1 MLKTVQLILFLLL
14 LPLLVGAQNYNG
26 KVINS
31 NNGLPIHNAIIVN
44 LKSNDTV
51 FSNDSGFFK
60 INRTGEYKIT
70 KTGYLNEIISIDISK
85 FTVVKLITNS
95 SQLDEVIINSNH
107 LPKPLKKATSSIDI
121 ISQSQIQR
129 FNNTDFSPILNNTPG
144 VFMQSGALNTNR
156 ITIRG
161 IGSRNLF
168 GTSKIRAYFKD
179 IPLTN
184 GSGETTIE
192 DFELGSISKMEIIKG
207 ATSSSF
213 GAGLGGTIILH
224 PKNSKI
230 DNTKV
235 SNEFSIGSFG
245 LIKNIS
251 TLNLNLKNSSI
262 NTVFSTINNEGYR
275 DNNNY
280 NRQTFT
286 ITGNHLINSNN
297 DISILASFVN
307 LKAFI
312 PSSLNE
318 IDFIN
323 NPEQAAFTWQQA
335 RGFED
340 AFRGI
345 IGLSWNH
352 NFNDKLK
359 QSTSIFTSFRDA
371 YEPRP
376 FNILSENSFAYGIRS
391 RLIGNLMVFQKNMK
405 FTIGGELFR
414 DRYDSETF
422 ENLYEDFPEET
433 GSVKG
438 DKLSNFEENRTY
450 YNLFFESDIELSN
463 LTTLTFGLNL
473 NKTAYKLKD
482 RFEASESNPDQSGD
496 FKFEPIISPKLGVS
510 HLISNN
516 ISLFSSIS
524 QGFSPISLNE
534 TLLPDG
540 QINTNLKPETGW
552 NFEIGSRGS
561 FSKGKLQYAISIYRL
576 NIKNLVVSR
585 RTAQD
590 AFIGINA
597 GKTRHDGLELKLNY
611 QALKTK
617 IVTLNPFISYTLNKF
632 KFKEFIDGDS
642 NFSGNDLTGVP
653 SQVLNLGADYH
664 FSFGLYGNI
673 NYQYVGEIP
682 ITDSNTLYSD
692 FYNLTHLKIGY
703 RTNPNKKF
711 GINIFLG
718 INNLFNKHYA
728 SQILINASGFGGAQP
743 RYYYPGNPI
752 NYYSGV
758 RLNYVF

>member
-14 LPLLVGAQNYNG
+14 LPLLVGAQNFNG
-26 KVINS
+26 KIINS

-107 LPKPLKKATSSIDI
+107 LPKSLKKATSSIDI

-168 GTSKIRAYFKD
+168 GTSKIRAYFKN

-207 ATSSSF
+207 ATSSSY

-224 PKNSKI
+224 PKNSKNN
-230 DNTKV
+230 NTQV
-235 SNEFSIGSFG
+235 SNEFSMGSFG

-262 NTVFSTINNEGYR
+262 NTVFSTTNYDGYR

-286 ITGNHLINSNN
+286 ITGNHFINSNN

-318 IDFIN
+318 TDFIN

-340 AFRGI
+340 AIRGI

-352 NFNDKLK
+352 NYSDNLK

-376 FNILSENSFAYGIRS
+376 FNILSENSFAFGVRS

-414 DRYDSETF
+414 DRYNSETF

-450 YNLFFESDIELSN
+450 YNLFFESDFELSN

-561 FSKGKLQYAISIYRL
+561 FSKGKLQYTISIYRL

-617 IVTLNPFISYTLNKF
+617 IVRLNPFINYTLNKF
-632 KFKEFIDGDS
+632 KFKEFIDVDS

-664 FSFGLYGNI
+664 FNFGLYGNI
-673 NYQYVGEIP
+673 FHQYVGEIP

-692 FYNLTHLKIGY
+692 SYNLTHLKIGY

-728 SQILINASGFGGAQP
+728 SQILINASGFGGTPP